1 MIERNRAIGRRWF
14 EEVWNGRRG
23 ETVEELFASEA
34 VGHMEGA
41 EVVGPAAFH
50 EVRSELLTAFPDLR
64 ITIQDTVAEGS
75 NVVVRWRATGSHFG
89 DAFGIP
95 ATHAPIAVFG
105 MTWLRIADGRIVE
118 GWDAWNQGALLDSLR
133 AAHERST

>member
-1 MIERNRAIGRRWF
+1 MIERNRSIGRRWF
-14 EEVWNGRRG
+14 EEVWNRQRA
-23 ETVEELFASEA
+23 ETVEELFALDA

-50 EVRSELLTAFPDLR
+50 EVRSALLTAFPDLR
-64 ITIQDTVAEGS
+64 ITVQDTVAEGN
-75 NVVVRWRATGSHFG
+75 NVVVRWRATGSHLG

-95 ATHAPIAVFG
+95 ATRASIAVLG

-118 GWDAWNQGALLDSLR
+118 GWDAWNQGALIESLR
-133 AAHERST
+133 AAHDRST